1 MPQRHQGRPASRL
14 PFQETI
20 IQLRS
25 TLATALPAS
34 AEDLNV
40 VWGAGPRP
48 QLQARLIGEYH
59 VREAERVRAAAAAAP
74 GADAA
79 TLLFFDAALG
89 YASGAFQTAVP
100 AAWAGALTAEEIPSV
115 MRRRERLPIPELRAG
130 NVRCGRCR
138 VVMDIFGDHAEACQ
152 AHVGQYDWAAH
163 NRVRDAFAACAKE
176 ASLLPETEK
185 PALVEGSQERP
196 ADVFLPAEGRH
207 GLGGAGSAG
216 LGACVDVVGV
226 RGLAPSALRKGL
238 AGPLQAAA
246 RRKLGR
252 VFAPSARASEAAE
265 LAAAR
270 AATVALLEAAAD
282 DAGIEQAQRE
292 AYARTIQAHAPRWF
306 VVPFVFSSLGC
317 LAEGAEEV
325 MRALAARYAASEA
338 AGGAEAAG
346 HGILHARWLPRLS
359 AAIERGAWGRL
370 RSLLRDAVGAREGE
384 GLVVSE
390 LLCEPRHLFRRADAL
405 EAGGS

>member
-1 MPQRHQGRPASRL
+1 MGSFTPISRRKFGGSTAAPQQHQERPASRL

-20 IQLRS
+20 IQLRNN
-25 TLATALPAS
+25 LATAQPAS

-48 QLQARLIGEYH
+48 QLQARLIREYH

-74 GADAA
+74 GGADAA
-79 TLLFFDAALG
+79 TLLLLDAALG
-89 YASGAFQTAVP
+89 YAGGAFLNAVP
-100 AAWAGALTAEEIPSV
+100 AAWAGALTAEELPSV

-130 NVRCGRCR
+130 NVRCGRCGL
-138 VVMDIFGDHAEACQ
+138 VMDIFGDHAEACQ

-252 VFAPSARASEAAE
+252 VFAPSAAASSAAE
-265 LAAAR
+265 RAAAAAAR
-270 AATVALLEAAAD
+270 SCSGRSVRRIIRALL
-282 DAGIEQAQRE
+282 I
-292 AYARTIQAHAPRWF
+292 
-306 VVPFVFSSLGC
+306 
-317 LAEGAEEV
+317 
-325 MRALAARYAASEA
+325 
-338 AGGAEAAG
+338 
-346 HGILHARWLPRLS
+346 
-359 AAIERGAWGRL
+359 
-370 RSLLRDAVGAREGE
+370 
-384 GLVVSE
+384 
-390 LLCEPRHLFRRADAL
+390 
-405 EAGGS
+405 